1 MQGKQTSL
9 TIAGETHTMR
19 EWAKI
24 VDLHPETIRHRL
36 KRGLSASSA
45 VFGEKRANEEQLC
58 SQPRRN
64 PLPRSFPVGPLPQW
78 GGVVSITFRRAA

>member
-1 MQGKQTSL
+1 MQGKQTRL

-24 VDLHPETIRHRL
+24 VGLHPETIRHRL

-45 VFGEKRANEEQLC
+45 VFVEKRANEEQLC
-58 SQPRRN
+58 SQEPRRN
-64 PLPRSFPVGPLPQW
+64 PLPRSFPVTVYSRW
-78 GGVVSITFRRAA
+78 GGVTSISWSPR